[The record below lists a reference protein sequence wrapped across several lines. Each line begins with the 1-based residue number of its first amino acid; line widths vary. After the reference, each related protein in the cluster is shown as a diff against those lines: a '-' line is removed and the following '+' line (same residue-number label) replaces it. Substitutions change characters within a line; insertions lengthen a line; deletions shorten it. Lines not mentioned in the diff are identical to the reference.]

1 MIHGVPIPTP
11 FRVGDV
17 NAYLIEDDPLT
28 LVDVGPNSARSLVAL
43 EAGLA
48 RHGRRVE
55 ELERI
60 VITHQHADH
69 LGLVDVLADR
79 SGAPVCALDRLA
91 PVIEDF
97 EGYSERNDRFARA
110 LLRRHGVP
118 DAAVTTLSGVTRGY
132 RGWGASAPVS
142 ELLRAGGELG
152 FAGRTF
158 TVLHRPGHSPTDT
171 VFFDAASGDCLA
183 GDHLL
188 GHISSNPLIAL
199 PPVGELEGDRPHALL
214 TYMAS
219 LRETR
224 ALGVRTVHPG
234 HGTPFT
240 GHAAL
245 IDERFA
251 MHERRAAKFAALI
264 AAAPRTAHAIALET
278 WGKAAFTQA
287 LLTVSEV
294 LGHVD
299 LLVERGEVVETERDD
314 GVVEFTRA

>member
-1 MIHGVPIPTP
+1 VIHRVPIPTP
-11 FRVGDV
+11 FRIGAV
-17 NAYLIEDDPLT
+17 NGYLIEDDPLT

-43 EAGLA
+43 EAGLQA
-48 RHGRRVE
+48 AGRRVE

-69 LGLVDVLADR
+69 LGLIDVLADR
-79 SGAPVCALDRLA
+79 SGAVVCALDELV

-97 EGYSERNDRFARA
+97 KGYAERNDRFAQA

-118 DAAVTTLSGVTRGY
+118 REVVVTLGAVTRGY
-132 RGWGASAPVS
+132 RGWGGSAPVT
-142 ELLRAGGELG
+142 EVLHDGGELA

-158 TVLHRPGHSPTDT
+158 SVHHRPGHSPTDT
-171 VFFDAASGDCLA
+171 TFFDEATGDLIS

-188 GHISSNPLIAL
+188 RHISSNPLVSL
-199 PPVGELEGDRPHALL
+199 PPTGDPTEERPHALA

-219 LRETR
+219 MRLTREQPAGR
-224 ALGVRTVHPG
+224 VFPG
-234 HGTPFT
+234 HGDPFT
-240 GHAAL
+240 GHADL

-251 MHERRAAKFAALI
+251 MHEQRARKFARLI
-264 AAAPRTAHAIALET
+264 AEAPRTAHGIALQT
-278 WGKAAFTQA
+278 WGELAFTQA

-299 LLVERGEVVETERDD
+299 LLIERGEVAEVERD
-314 GVVEFTRA
+314 GVVEFTAR